1 MKYAFIYEVYIFIY
15 DIHMNWH
22 NYHWILVV
30 QISFFFW
37 GGVFKFLTEEGE
49 NCISFCSRKI
59 SAS

>member
-1 MKYAFIYEVYIFIY
+1 MKYIFIYEVYIFIY

-22 NYHWILVV
+22 NYHWILVFKFL
-30 QISFFFW
+30 SFW

-59 SAS
+59 SVS